1 MKKTINLDYIITN
14 PISGYTNAGWGKGNP
29 LVWSGDLDD
38 SFSVSLNG
46 HPLWPMKSFVIGNIT
61 EGGIS
66 MSKEVD
72 IDPTAINS
80 ISFSNIQRN
89 GDLKIRPTGLIQ
101 MIPISDN
108 ELSINFTYDG
118 KTDCSQEAWD
128 KICEGFKIKDEK
140 FDFVVSQYTIL
151 KDQVFKPGTVYSAT
165 DKIMWDQN
173 SPIVFELIE
182 NGINYDNI
190 SFRNILKIEIN

>member
-1 MKKTINLDYIITN
+1 MKKTINIDYNVTN
-14 PISGYTNAGWGKGNP
+14 PISDYTNAGWGKGNP

-38 SFSVSLNG
+38 SFSASLNG
-46 HPLWPMKSFVIGNIT
+46 YPLWPMKSLVISNIT
-61 EGGIS
+61 EGGLS
-66 MSKEVD
+66 MSKEID
-72 IDPTAINS
+72 IDPTVINS
-80 ISFSNIQRN
+80 ISFSNVQRY
-89 GDLKIRPTGLIQ
+89 GSLKIRPTGLIQ
-101 MIPISDN
+101 MKPISDN
-108 ELSINFTYDG
+108 ELSINFTYDW
-118 KTDCSQEAWD
+118 KNNCSQEAWD

-151 KDQVFKPGTVYSAT
+151 KDQYFKPGTVYSAT

-190 SFRNILKIEIN
+190 SFQNILKIEIN